1 MSNRLDLISS
11 AGRIVAGNVAKAN
24 PLDMNGKPRTKPQYF
39 FALAIAK
46 TDPNVGAL
54 MQNMFQFAMQQYSQY
69 PDVTRR
75 IQMGLAPGSQF
86 AWKIDDGDS
95 AKLRERPGH
104 AGCWIFKFS
113 TTIAPKAVDRN
124 NQLIDPTHIK
134 TGYYADVA
142 FSVSANA
149 KTDHTA
155 GLYVNPNFVRL
166 LGYGEEIVAGP
177 TAEQRFGAAPAPQMG
192 SAAPLAPGG
201 APGGFPGGVAPATQQ
216 AAPSGFGGAPAHSGG
231 FQQPAGAMGQ
241 HQPAMGNVPMGN
253 GAPAGVPGS
262 MGGQPVNQGNAP
274 SLPAFPGGVNTPAA
288 PATETQA
295 HVPFGGAPA
304 SASQTASP
312 SNSPVPGFAMGG
324 AA

>member
-1 MSNRLDLISS
+1 MTNRLDLISS

-54 MQNMFQFAMQQYSQY
+54 MQAMYQFALQQYSQY
-69 PDVTRR
+69 SDVVRR
-75 IQMGLAPGSQF
+75 IQLGLQPNTQF

-95 AKLRERPGH
+95 PKLRDRPGH

-113 TTIAPKAVDRN
+113 TTIAPRAVDRN

-142 FSVSANA
+142 FSVSANG

-192 SAAPLAPGG
+192 SSTPVAPAG
-201 APGGFPGGVAPATQQ
+201 AVPGGFPGGMGAPAQQQ
-216 AAPSGFGGAPAHSGG
+216 AAPAGFGAHPGAS
-231 FQQPAGAMGQ
+231 QQPAGAMGNV
-241 HQPAMGNVPMGN
+241 QPAMGHGGVAYQ
-253 GAPAGVPGS
+253 APAGMPAGV
-262 MGGQPVNQGNAP
+262 GGQPVMGNSP
-274 SLPAFPGGVNTPAA
+274 SLPAFPGAANTLAA
-288 PATETQA
+288 PATVTEAPA
-295 HVPFGGAPA
+295 HSGAAPA
-304 SASQTASP
+304 SASPTASP
-312 SNSPVPGFAMGG
+312 SSSPVPGFAMGG
-324 AA
+324 AQ

>member
-1 MSNRLDLISS
+1 MTNRLDLISS

-24 PLDMNGKPRTKPQYF
+24 PLDMNGKPRAKPQYF

-46 TDPNVGAL
+46 TDPAVGPL
-54 MQNMFQFAMQQYSQY
+54 MQQMYQFASQQYSQF

-75 IQMGLAPGSQF
+75 IQLGLAPGTQF

-95 AKLRERPGH
+95 AKLKERPGH

-124 NQLIDPTHIK
+124 NQMIDPVHIK

-142 FSVSANA
+142 FSVSANG

-201 APGGFPGGVAPATQQ
+201 APGGFPGAGQQSAAAGGMATGFPGVGGNPAHNAPA
-216 AAPSGFGGAPAHSGG
+216 S
-231 FQQPAGAMGQ
+231 PAGTM
-241 HQPAMGNVPMGN
+241 
-253 GAPAGVPGS
+253 AGGV
-262 MGGQPVNQGNAP
+262 AP
-274 SLPAFPGGVNTPAA
+274 SLPGFGGNGFPANAPAVPDGATAVNAQATGAA
-288 PATETQA
+288 PG
-295 HVPFGGAPA
+295 F
-304 SASQTASP
+304 QTASH
-312 SNSPVPGFAMGG
+312 SSVPGFAHGG
-324 AA
+324 AQA